1 MNLAHE
7 IGDTIYVNE
16 ENTYGDEQIIIMVAK
31 SEIDFA
37 VCDETIARE
46 MSKHYPEIDFS
57 TDISFTQFR
66 SWALRLTSPLLLD
79 SLNIWLKDIKKSP
92 EFQKLKTKY
101 YKKKR

>member
-16 ENTYGDEQIIIMVAK
+16 ENTYGDEQLIIMVAK

-57 TDISFTQFR
+57 TDIAFTSRQPQYLAKR
-66 SWALRLTSPLLLD
+66 HQ
-79 SLNIWLKDIKKSP
+79 KKSGIS
-92 EFQKLKTKY
+92 KTENKIL
-101 YKKKR
+101 